1 MTGSLNVPGWS
12 YAIAV
17 YVNKDNPLGKLT
29 LEQLD
34 GIFGAER
41 SGAFRGTEWRTDA
54 ARGPQQNLR
63 TWGQLGLKG
72 EWADKPIDVYG
83 YNLKYH
89 IPTTFAERVMQG
101 GAKWNEK
108 LQEFTN
114 YKNPDGTTEL
124 EGKQVAD
131 AVGRDKFGIGF
142 SGIGFVT
149 PQIKAVAVA
158 PRGSSQYIELNLQN
172 LRSRAYPLYDE
183 VYFYVDRPP
192 GKAMEPRLKEY
203 LRYIL
208 SRQGQDAVQRDGKYL
223 PLTAEVVREQLKKLD

>member
-1 MTGSLNVPGWS
+1 MSEDVSEGVAGDVLP
-12 YAIAV
+12 
-17 YVNKDNPLGKLT
+17 P
-29 LEQLD
+29 QLD
-34 GIFGAER
+34 AV
-41 SGAFRGTEWRTDA
+41 SGLTVRGDDREIPAPDV
-54 ARGPQQNLR
+54 
-63 TWGQLGLKG
+63 GL
-72 EWADKPIDVYG
+72 
-83 YNLKYH
+83 
-89 IPTTFAERVMQG
+89 
-101 GAKWNEK
+101 
-108 LQEFTN
+108 
-114 YKNPDGTTEL
+114 
-124 EGKQVAD
+124 VAPD